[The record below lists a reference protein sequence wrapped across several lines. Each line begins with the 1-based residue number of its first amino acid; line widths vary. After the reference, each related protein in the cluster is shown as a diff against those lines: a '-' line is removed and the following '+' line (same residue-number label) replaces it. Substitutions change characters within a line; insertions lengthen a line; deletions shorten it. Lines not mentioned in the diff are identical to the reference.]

1 MLNRELRE
9 PRDLSTGIQQHQ
21 RLPTSD
27 GCADP
32 AARPGDRVERLLPVT
47 EPAYCIGLALIKSS
61 PMHGYGMMKEVN
73 GWPGRSTGLG
83 PGTLNRTLAA
93 MISNGLVEE
102 THSPMPESQRN
113 QRGQRYYRITE
124 LGKEVCVADHARREH
139 LLDHTRAILGKEKR
153 WT

>member
-1 MLNRELRE
+1 MNRKLRE
-9 PRDLSTGIQQHQ
+9 SRDLSNGIQEH
-21 RLPTSD
+21 RWFSIFD
-27 GCADP
+27 GCPDP
-32 AARPGDRVERLLPVT
+32 AATPGDRVERLLPVT
-47 EPAYCIGLALIKSS
+47 EPAYCIGLALIQDS

-102 THSPMPESQRN
+102 THSPMPESQKN
-113 QRGQRYYRITE
+113 QRGQRYYRITR
-124 LGKEVCVADHARREH
+124 LGKEVCIADHARREH
-139 LLDHTRAILGKEKR
+139 LLDHTRAILGKAKR